1 MGNQGGENVEAHQKG
16 KYENIA
22 KFSLIVENSNMQMST
37 FELRDGTQGT
47 SHM

>member
-1 MGNQGGENVEAHQKG
+1 MGNQGGENVEAHRKG

-22 KFSLIVENSNMQMST
+22 KFSPTVENSYMQMST
-37 FELRDGTQGT
+37 FELRGGTQGT